1 MVYRLVGRLVDRDI
15 EFELKGG
22 AVVLGSDSACDLVV
36 DDRTVSRRHA
46 EITPLSSGVQVV
58 DLGSKN
64 GTYVGSVAVE
74 RRVVGHGESLRFGR
88 LELLVEDSDPQLE
101 PTEKHPAPV
110 PEQEPAEPPT
120 EKQVPRPGQNP
131 IECFVSGPMQDA
143 IRELAT
149 SPDLTQ
155 LAAIVGHGLAMCLPV
170 STVEIGWKTPGAGS
184 TLYCH
189 RQEGIEFSSEQITRL
204 RDELYLYCAFKTT
217 PRIQALESLL
227 DIALSLVSLAQKL
240 SATEMDASKD

>member
-1 MVYRLVGRLVDRDI
+1 MVYRLVGRLGDRDF

-22 AVVLGSDSACDLVV
+22 AVVLGSDAGCDFVV

-64 GTYVGSVAVE
+64 GTYVGSVPID
-74 RRVVGHGESLRFGR
+74 RRVVGHGVSLRFGR
-88 LELLVEDSDPQLE
+88 LELLVEDSDPNLDTTEEHRQPAADRE
-101 PTEKHPAPV
+101 AAKPPTGRPAPV
-110 PEQEPAEPPT
+110 P
-120 EKQVPRPGQNP
+120 GQDP

-143 IRELAT
+143 IQELA
-149 SPDLTQ
+149 SDPDLAQ

-204 RDELYLYCAFKTT
+204 REDLYLYCAFKTT
-217 PRIQALESLL
+217 PKIHALESVL